1 MPKIQVR
8 RGTQAE
14 FEDVI
19 FDNGEP
25 YYITDTKS
33 FGIGDGVTVTEWG
46 QGTFDGQWISIDEA
60 IATGDSSKTTD
71 YTYEVGALPVG
82 NYKYEVLFTGAVTT
96 GTTSGNQTRINLKS
110 SIIQSIVCVCNAQT
124 RTNSSVTAYGA
135 CIIPVGADH
144 EITVA
149 GWANNTGAYS
159 LWARGYRRI
168 GTNG

>member
-8 RGTQAE
+8 RGTQEE

-46 QGTFDGQWISIDEA
+46 QGTFDGQWVSINETLE
-60 IATGDSSKTTD
+60 TGGTSKTTD
-71 YTYEVGALPVG
+71 YSFEVGALPVG
-82 NYKYEVLFTGAVTT
+82 NYNYEVLFVGAVST
-96 GTTSGNQTRINLKS
+96 GTTSGNQARVYLKS
-110 SIIQSIVCVCNAQT
+110 SIIEKNVCICNAQT
-124 RTNSSVTAYGA
+124 RTSSAVTAYGA

-144 EITVA
+144 EITVG
-149 GWANNTGAYS
+149 GWASNTGTFS
-159 LWARGYRRI
+159 LFARGYRRI